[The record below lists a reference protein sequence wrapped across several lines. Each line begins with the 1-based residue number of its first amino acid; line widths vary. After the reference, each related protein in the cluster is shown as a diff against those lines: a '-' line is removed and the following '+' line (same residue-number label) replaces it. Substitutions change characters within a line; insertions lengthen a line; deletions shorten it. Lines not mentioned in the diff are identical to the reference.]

1 MAAHVTRTFHSRSLM
16 VAPIA
21 LAVPVAVALAAVA
34 TVVASWPLAPL
45 VRRAGRFASVGAV
58 VIATATAALIPLAR
72 AVAHHRDALGAL
84 DLRGLVLALGVF
96 ALDAAL
102 VVALL
107 RRVGTARARRRV
119 SAVAVAVTAACAALA
134 AVPALGLGRRQ
145 SVLFVLANR
154 TLVTRYAIGPL
165 QRVLDRDRD
174 GYGVLFGGG
183 DCDDRDPR
191 AYPGAPE
198 TPGNGV
204 DESCSGRDGPSA
216 RTLRRRP
223 RGGAL
228 APRFERSPSVL
239 FVSLDAVRPDRTS
252 AYGYARPTTP
262 NLEHFAGGAARFTSA
277 YAVAPGS
284 LRSFVSTFTGQYPG
298 DVAWGAGSD
307 PRFPS
312 VADANVTLAESLR
325 EAGYATAAFTNT
337 SYFSGTPGFFQGFDV
352 VQDEPAFKDDAAPMV
367 RHAVEW
373 IERARDRPFF
383 AWVHLIDAH
392 APYGNHRWPQ
402 DFGPSESGRYDGEGF
417 NEHGARYH
425 YYDVHEESI
434 RVVLLVRGPSVEPGT
449 RHALT
454 ALLDL
459 HATVLDLAGRPIDG
473 PSPARSLVPVLFSR
487 HGGTP
492 ADWRDEVYSDV
503 AEFGGARPSAMTLI
517 APPWKILFDAARN
530 GWELYNLSLDPREER
545 NLFDEDPTRAAELRA
560 RQLDDRAG
568 AGRGV
573 TRPCARKPDWGTV
586 RAHRRRSD
594 RA

>member
-1 MAAHVTRTFHSRSLM
+1 MDIVFVSPEVVPFSKVGGLADVVGALPKSLR
-16 VAPIA
+16 A
-21 LAVPVAVALAAVA
+21 LGHKV
-34 TVVASWPLAPL
+34 TVVSLLYGSIDGAEDGVARRLTKVKAPLAGE
-45 VRRAGRFASVGAV
+45 V
-58 VIATATAALIPLAR
+58 
-72 AVAHHRDALGAL
+72 
-84 DLRGLVLALGVF
+84 
-96 ALDAAL
+96 
-102 VVALL
+102 
-107 RRVGTARARRRV
+107 
-119 SAVAVAVTAACAALA
+119 
-134 AVPALGLGRRQ
+134 
-145 SVLFVLANR
+145 
-154 TLVTRYAIGPL
+154 
-165 QRVLDRDRD
+165 
-174 GYGVLFGGG
+174 
-183 DCDDRDPR
+183 
-191 AYPGAPE
+191 
-198 TPGNGV
+198 
-204 DESCSGRDGPSA
+204 
-216 RTLRRRP
+216 
-223 RGGAL
+223 
-228 APRFERSPSVL
+228 
-239 FVSLDAVRPDRTS
+239 VSLDIHE
-252 AYGYARPTTP
+252 AR
-262 NLEHFAGGAARFTSA
+262 L
-277 YAVAPGS
+277 
-284 LRSFVSTFTGQYPG
+284 
-298 DVAWGAGSD
+298 
-307 PRFPS
+307 PS
-312 VADANVTLAESLR
+312 GVNVVLL
-325 EAGYATAAFTNT
+325 
-337 SYFSGTPGFFQGFDV
+337 
-352 VQDEPAFKDDAAPMV
+352 AAPRV
-367 RHAVEW
+367 TDRQGVYGEHGEAYPDNHLRFGALCRGAVEW

-402 DFGPSESGRYDGEGF
+402 DFGPSGSDRYDGEGF